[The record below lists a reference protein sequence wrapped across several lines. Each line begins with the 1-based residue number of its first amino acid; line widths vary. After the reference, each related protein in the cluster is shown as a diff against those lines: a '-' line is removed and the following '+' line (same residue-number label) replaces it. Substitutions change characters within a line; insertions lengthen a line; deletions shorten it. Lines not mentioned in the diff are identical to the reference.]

1 MDLAVWCQD
10 TNLSLNVSKAKEI
23 PVDYRKR
30 RGEHTPIHNGGAVV
44 EQVESFKFLGDNI
57 TNKLVWSKH
66 TKKVMKSPL
75 RRLKRF
81 GMGPQ
86 ILKNVYSC
94 TIESILTSCF
104 TVLYGNCS
112 VSDRKGATEGS
123 AYSLVHHWGQAS
135 NHPGPP
141 YQAVSEEGPKNS
153 PATPVIDSSLCY
165 RMASRTGAIRLGP
178 RGF

>member
-10 TNLSLNVSKAKEI
+10 NNLSLNVSKAKEI

-30 RGEHTPIHNGGAVV
+30 RTEHAPIHNGGAVV
-44 EQVESFKFLGDNI
+44 ERVESFKFLGDNI
-57 TNKLVWSKH
+57 TNKLAWSKH
-66 TKKVMKSPL
+66 TKKIMKRVQQRLFPL

-104 TVLYGNCS
+104 TVLYDNCS
-112 VSDRKGATEGS
+112 VSDRKGATE
-123 AYSLVHHWGQAS
+123 
-135 NHPGPP
+135 
-141 YQAVSEEGPKNS
+141 
-153 PATPVIDSSLCY
+153 
-165 RMASRTGAIRLGP
+165 R
-178 RGF
+178 